1 MWEKFGKLAF
11 ISFARIAVLRDI
23 GPCLNP
29 FEASMLLAGLETL
42 SVRMDRVCKTAE
54 TLACWLDKD
63 GHVDEVVHPGVLL
76 DLSLRCWC

>member
-42 SVRMDRVCKTAE
+42 SVRMDKVCKNASE
-54 TLACWLDKD
+54 LASWLCRNANIN
-63 GHVDEVVHPGVLL
+63 EVAYPGIF
-76 DLSLRCWC
+76 S